1 MSAGA
6 GTRPDRVV
14 YIGGLGR
21 SGSTLLERMLG
32 ELPGVCPAG
41 EAVHVWERGVLA
53 SERCGCGMPFLDCPF
68 WRKVG
73 DVAFGG
79 WDQVDVPRLI
89 RLRRQVDRNRFIPL
103 LASPVLPPAF
113 RRALDE
119 YLSYYQRL
127 YAGLHEVSGC
137 PVVVDSSK
145 LVSLA
150 FCLRWSDSV
159 DLRVVQA
166 VRDSRAV
173 AHSWARRVS
182 RPDSLMESLMV
193 THSPAS
199 AAVRW
204 DLQNGAI
211 QLLAALGTPILRVR
225 YEDLIDA
232 PAVALQKI
240 ADFAGTGTGG
250 EPGIVGGEPAA
261 HWVDLTP
268 AHTASG
274 NPMRFQTGRIPLR
287 RDDEWRSAM
296 PAARRRVVTAVTFPL
311 LARYG
316 YLRGGGS
323 RSPQYGPERPH
334 GTDHQ
339 GGGQQ

>member
-1 MSAGA
+1 VSTHA
-6 GTRPDRVV
+6 GTRPVQVV
-14 YIGGLGR
+14 YLGGLGR

-41 EAVHVWERGVLA
+41 EVVHVWGRGVLA
-53 SERCGCGMPFLDCPF
+53 SERCGCGTPFLECPF

-73 DVAFGG
+73 DAAFGG
-79 WDQVDVPRLI
+79 WDQVDLPRLS

-113 RRALDE
+113 GRALQE
-119 YLSYYQRL
+119 YLCYYQRL

-150 FCLRWSDSV
+150 FCLRWSESV
-159 DLRVVQA
+159 NLRLVQA

-182 RPDSLMESLMV
+182 RPDSRKRSLMV

-199 AAVRW
+199 AAARW

-211 QLLAALGTPILRVR
+211 QLLAALGTPTLRVR
-225 YEDLIDA
+225 YEDLVDA

-240 ADFAGTGTGG
+240 ADFAGTETGG
-250 EPGIVGGEPAA
+250 EPEFVGGEPAA
-261 HWVDLTP
+261 RWVDLTA

-296 PAARRRVVTAVTFPL
+296 PAGRRRVVTALTFPL

-316 YLRGGGS
+316 YLRGGDS
-323 RSPQYGPERPH
+323 RPPLSRQDRPCAV
-334 GTDHQ
+334 GHQ